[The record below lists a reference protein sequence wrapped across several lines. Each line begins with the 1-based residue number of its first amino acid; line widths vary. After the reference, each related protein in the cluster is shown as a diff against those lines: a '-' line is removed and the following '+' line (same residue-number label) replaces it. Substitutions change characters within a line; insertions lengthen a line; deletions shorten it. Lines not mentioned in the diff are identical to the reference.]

1 MTVGV
6 AKITEVVGAGKYKIT
21 QQFYDT
27 DTNTYKDGGA
37 GLVDADCSDLNLSTT
52 HAVDDVVGFR
62 MLETFDGFRQAVI
75 MSGGSSSGDSCQVGT
90 KVSGETEWIQATP
103 GGTFHCEPGPSCFV
117 SGVIGSGSCSIIS
130 YLDIDELGH
139 VRVAAGFGD
148 RPSFTYTEV
157 GPDA

>member
-75 MSGGSSSGDSCQVGT
+75 MSGGSAVGDRTVVGT
-90 KVSGETEWIQATP
+90 KGADEWISVTAD
-103 GGTFHCEPGPSCFV
+103 GAFHCEPGPSCFV